1 MYYNNVIRN
10 KEKGSIIM
18 TLLISVYNLF
28 YLLASALISLLE
40 LTCKVTAK
48 LLGIEYTTACTGV
61 CTVLVSF
68 AGAFAFLLVL
78 FLKLKFNLI

>member
-1 MYYNNVIRN
+1 
-10 KEKGSIIM
+10 M

-28 YLLASALISLLE
+28 YLLVSGLISLLE
-40 LTCKVTAK
+40 LTCKVTSK
-48 LLGIEYTTACTGV
+48 LLGIDYSTACAGV

-68 AGAFAFLLVL
+68 AGAGLFLLVL

>member
-1 MYYNNVIRN
+1 
-10 KEKGSIIM
+10 M

-40 LTCKVTAK
+40 LTCKTTAK
-48 LLGIEYTTACTGV
+48 LLSIEYSTACAGV

-68 AGAFAFLLVL
+68 AGAGLFLLVL
-78 FLKLKFNLI
+78 FFKLKFNLI

>member
-1 MYYNNVIRN
+1 
-10 KEKGSIIM
+10 M

-28 YLLASALISLLE
+28 YLLANALISLLE
-40 LTCKVTAK
+40 LTCKATSK
-48 LLGIEYTTACTGV
+48 LLDIDYSTACAGV

-68 AGAFAFLLVL
+68 AGAFVFLLVL

>member
-1 MYYNNVIRN
+1 
-10 KEKGSIIM
+10 M

-40 LTCKVTAK
+40 LTCKATSK
-48 LLGIEYTTACTGV
+48 LLGIDYSTACTGV

-68 AGAFAFLLVL
+68 TGAFVFLLVL